1 MAAASSRLLDDRHGS
16 RDQEPPEG
24 SRWPILDILPS
35 LGLHLRNR
43 QATRPAG
50 ARHEGI
56 LLYPQAPNR

>member
-43 QATRPAG
+43 QATRPGRGTKAFCSTH
-50 ARHEGI
+50 RS
-56 LLYPQAPNR
+56 APNR